1 MDGVTTLHAVLL
13 DTVVLVEGNSDRI
26 ALLTLA
32 ERQGRDLA
40 ACGIE
45 VVAMGGITNTRAFAL
60 RYGPQGLGVRLA
72 GLYDAPDEAKLR
84 RGLLAAGL
92 AAAHPEDLPGLGFF
106 KCTVDLEDELIR
118 ALGVEAVEAVIESA
132 GEGHSLRLLAGM
144 PAQRGWTREAVLKRF
159 LGSKSGRKSRYA
171 ELFVRALDLDLA
183 PVPLTALLDWV
194 LHGICEQQSVARP
207 TRRG

>member
-1 MDGVTTLHAVLL
+1 MGLTTAARTRLMDGVTTLHAVLL
-13 DTVVLVEGNSDRI
+13 AHSRFGRGQQRSDCTV
-26 ALLTLA
+26 TLA

-92 AAAHPEDLPGLGFF
+92 DAATRKTFRASGSSSAR
-106 KCTVDLEDELIR
+106 LIWR
-118 ALGVEAVEAVIESA
+118 
-132 GEGHSLRLLAGM
+132 
-144 PAQRGWTREAVLKRF
+144 TN
-159 LGSKSGRKSRYA
+159 
-171 ELFVRALDLDLA
+171 
-183 PVPLTALLDWV
+183 
-194 LHGICEQQSVARP
+194 
-207 TRRG
+207 